1 MGILLVLSAALFSDL
16 CDWKNPMN
24 VKKLT
29 ELAILTALAL
39 IIFVIELQIPN
50 PVPIPGVKLGLA
62 NIITVFA
69 VYHYRASEVALIVFT
84 RVFLG
89 SFFGGNM
96 MALMYS
102 MAGGMLCLLGMLL
115 LKRLLPEKYIWIC
128 SVLGAVLHNIGQT
141 AVACLIAGW
150 GLLAYF
156 PFLLISGCIAGAF
169 TGGCA
174 QIVLRRFRFGKI
186 HSGNGGRNL

>member
-1 MGILLVLSAALFSDL
+1 
-16 CDWKNPMN
+16 MN

-102 MAGGMLCLLGMLL
+102 MAF
-115 LKRLLPEKYIWIC
+115 KKNTRDV
-128 SVLGAVLHNIGQT
+128 VLVGYVAVKT
-141 AVACLIAGW
+141 PA
-150 GLLAYF
+150 
-156 PFLLISGCIAGAF
+156 P
-169 TGGCA
+169 
-174 QIVLRRFRFGKI
+174 GKI
-186 HSGNGGRNL
+186 HLDLQRVGSSTS